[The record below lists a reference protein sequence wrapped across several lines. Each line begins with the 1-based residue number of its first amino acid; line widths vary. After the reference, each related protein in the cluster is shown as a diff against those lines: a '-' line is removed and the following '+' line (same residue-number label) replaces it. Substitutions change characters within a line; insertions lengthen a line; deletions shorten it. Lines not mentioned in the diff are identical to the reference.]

1 MTIKKDLKASGTD
14 LGTESV
20 NVQENAAQVLYS
32 KILVCI
38 VNTKVEE
45 VVEKAEEMMEKVE
58 EVGEEVEADMSE
70 SVASGIDQVRERFFL
85 IYIENSVCLPGSIN
99 SRLSCNV
106 FCSILAGLHKLWYP
120 VVRDMSTW
128 SKFGAHGEHGD
139 VFLFSNLGAL

>member
-1 MTIKKDLKASGTD
+1 MTIKKDLKASGTY

-70 SVASGIDQVRERFFL
+70 SVASGIGQVRERVFL
-85 IYIENSVCLPGSIN
+85 I
-99 SRLSCNV
+99 
-106 FCSILAGLHKLWYP
+106 
-120 VVRDMSTW
+120 
-128 SKFGAHGEHGD
+128 
-139 VFLFSNLGAL
+139 

>member
-1 MTIKKDLKASGTD
+1 MTIKKDLKASGTY

-58 EVGEEVEADMSE
+58 EVVEKVEEVGEEVEAEMSE
-70 SVASGIDQVRERFFL
+70 SVASGIDQV
-85 IYIENSVCLPGSIN
+85 
-99 SRLSCNV
+99 
-106 FCSILAGLHKLWYP
+106 
-120 VVRDMSTW
+120 
-128 SKFGAHGEHGD
+128 
-139 VFLFSNLGAL
+139 

>member
-58 EVGEEVEADMSE
+58 KVEEVEAEMSE
-70 SVASGIDQVRERFFL
+70 SVASGIGQV
-85 IYIENSVCLPGSIN
+85 
-99 SRLSCNV
+99 
-106 FCSILAGLHKLWYP
+106 
-120 VVRDMSTW
+120 
-128 SKFGAHGEHGD
+128 
-139 VFLFSNLGAL
+139 

>member
-58 EVGEEVEADMSE
+58 EVGEEVEAEMSE

-106 FCSILAGLHKLWYP
+106 FSEL
-120 VVRDMSTW
+120 
-128 SKFGAHGEHGD
+128 
-139 VFLFSNLGAL
+139 FLICLYFVEG

>member
-45 VVEKAEEMMEKVE
+45 GVEKLE
-58 EVGEEVEADMSE
+58 EVEEEVEAEMSE

-106 FCSILAGLHKLWYP
+106 FSELFLMFICILPKSNMLNPSISFFCQFISVAGC
-120 VVRDMSTW
+120 
-128 SKFGAHGEHGD
+128 
-139 VFLFSNLGAL
+139 

>member
-1 MTIKKDLKASGTD
+1 MKASGTD

-58 EVGEEVEADMSE
+58 EVGEEVEAEMSE
-70 SVASGIDQVRERFFL
+70 SVASGIDQVREFF
-85 IYIENSVCLPGSIN
+85 
-99 SRLSCNV
+99 
-106 FCSILAGLHKLWYP
+106 
-120 VVRDMSTW
+120 
-128 SKFGAHGEHGD
+128 
-139 VFLFSNLGAL
+139 

>member
-58 EVGEEVEADMSE
+58 RVEEVEAEMSE

-85 IYIENSVCLPGSIN
+85 I
-99 SRLSCNV
+99 
-106 FCSILAGLHKLWYP
+106 
-120 VVRDMSTW
+120 
-128 SKFGAHGEHGD
+128 
-139 VFLFSNLGAL
+139 

>member
-1 MTIKKDLKASGTD
+1 MTIKKDLTASGTD

-58 EVGEEVEADMSE
+58 EVVEKVEGVQDNSNKEDLIKFGRSQGLNWKYSM
-70 SVASGIDQVRERFFL
+70 VASCCWIKAVDIIRRIGGL
-85 IYIENSVCLPGSIN
+85 KGNVC
-99 SRLSCNV
+99 
-106 FCSILAGLHKLWYP
+106 
-120 VVRDMSTW
+120 
-128 SKFGAHGEHGD
+128 
-139 VFLFSNLGAL
+139 

>member
-1 MTIKKDLKASGTD
+1 MSIKKDLKASGTD

-58 EVGEEVEADMSE
+58 EVEADMSE

-106 FCSILAGLHKLWYP
+106 FSEL
-120 VVRDMSTW
+120 
-128 SKFGAHGEHGD
+128 
-139 VFLFSNLGAL
+139 FLICLYFVEG

>member
-58 EVGEEVEADMSE
+58 KVEEVEAEMSE

-85 IYIENSVCLPGSIN
+85 I
-99 SRLSCNV
+99 
-106 FCSILAGLHKLWYP
+106 
-120 VVRDMSTW
+120 
-128 SKFGAHGEHGD
+128 
-139 VFLFSNLGAL
+139 

>member
-58 EVGEEVEADMSE
+58 RVEEVEAEMSE
-70 SVASGIDQVRERFFL
+70 SVASGIDQVRESFF
-85 IYIENSVCLPGSIN
+85 
-99 SRLSCNV
+99 
-106 FCSILAGLHKLWYP
+106 F
-120 VVRDMSTW
+120 
-128 SKFGAHGEHGD
+128 
-139 VFLFSNLGAL
+139 